1 MKRLRLGV
9 LASGRGTNLQAII
22 NATGDGRL
30 RAEVAVVVV
39 DQAGAQARERAKG
52 AGIPEFFVDLGAY
65 PDKRAFEGEI
75 AAILDRHGVE
85 LVCLA
90 GYMRILTPVMLD
102 AYRNRIINIHPS
114 LLPAFPGLHAQRQA
128 WEYGVR
134 YTGCTVHFVE
144 EEVDAGPIILQAV
157 VPVLPDDTVGSLSAR
172 ILEQEHRI
180 YVEAIG
186 LYQAGLLEIEGRRV
200 FVKSQESRIQI
211 SGRRI

>member
-1 MKRLRLGV
+1 MIKRLRLGV

-39 DQAGAQARERAKG
+39 DQAGAQARERARR

-65 PDKRAFEGEI
+65 PEKRAFEGEI

-200 FVKSQESRIQI
+200 RIGQE
-211 SGRRI
+211 